1 MIGQIERDDD
11 TTNIFPFIIQRI
23 QQDLESDTEMDSI
36 VRRKLETELCLLE
49 KIDGYCDVPE
59 IGRTIDQVK
68 EDINKYICTFLNP
81 AEFTL
86 SLCSND
92 ILVQLQQLRKIL
104 NNIFEE
110 TNKEIDSDDQGKTRN
125 SM

>member
-1 MIGQIERDDD
+1 MIGQIERDDG

-23 QQDLESDTEMDSI
+23 QQDLDSDTEMDSM

-49 KIDGYCDVPE
+49 KIDGYCNVPE

-68 EDINKYICTFLNP
+68 EDIDKYTCTFLTP
-81 AEFTL
+81 TEFIL
-86 SLCSND
+86 SLWSGD
-92 ILVQLQQLRKIL
+92 ILDQLQQIRKIL

-110 TNKEIDSDDQGKTRN
+110 TDKEIN
-125 SM
+125 SNGQEKL

>member
-1 MIGQIERDDD
+1 MIGQIERDDG

-23 QQDLESDTEMDSI
+23 QQDLDSDTEMDSM

-49 KIDGYCDVPE
+49 KIDGYCNVPE

-68 EDINKYICTFLNP
+68 EDIDKYTCTFLTP
-81 AEFTL
+81 TEFIL
-86 SLCSND
+86 SLWSGD
-92 ILVQLQQLRKIL
+92 ILDQLQQIRKML

-110 TNKEIDSDDQGKTRN
+110 TDKETN
-125 SM
+125 SNGQEKL